1 MAKHSKDFKLKCVKS
16 LDESLPLPKYPG
28 VSEKTILRHAQN
40 CRRAYR
46 IKGESIL
53 ENTIIY
59 RNYKL
64 QDKIKACERVM
75 KGESMRKVALDLG
88 MANHSTVRRWF
99 YDYSQYGIAGLQ
111 YRKGKK
117 PVTMVLDDKP
127 MKKPLTNSEREELI
141 ALRKRNEILEA
152 EIDFLKKLDAL
163 VSKKEKTI
171 PRRSSKSDY

>member
-1 MAKHSKDFKLKCVKS
+1 MAKYPKEFKLKCIEC
-16 LDESLPLPKYPG
+16 LDKSLPLPKYPG
-28 VSEKTILRHAQN
+28 VKEQTILRHAQN
-40 CRRAYR
+40 WRKAHR
-46 IKGESIL
+46 IKGESVL

-64 QDKIKACERVM
+64 QDKIKACKRIM
-75 KGESMRKVALDLG
+75 NGESMRNVALDLG

-99 YDYSQYGIAGLQ
+99 CDYSQYGIAGLQ

-117 PVTMVLDDKP
+117 PFTMVLDDKP

-163 VSKKEKTI
+163 VLKKEKKNT
-171 PRRSSKSDY
+171 KAK